1 MNICYLFSGQGSQF
15 KEMGQDLYKS
25 NSIYKETIDEASKT
39 LDLNLADPD
48 IFDNPNNT
56 QISILT
62 MSVAIYRILADKL
75 DKPVAMMGL
84 SLGEYSALV
93 AAKALSFQS
102 GLKLVHDRSHYMDE
116 AGNQNPGSMAA
127 VLGVS
132 PDFVK
137 DVCDQIDDVYP
148 ANYNTKKQ
156 TVIGGTKEGVQK
168 AMTELK
174 EKGAKRVIP
183 LKVAVASHTPL
194 MQPASDQLAKRLES
208 VEFDEPEFDV
218 ISNTTVKPFN
228 TDTIKETLTNQL
240 INPTHFMQDV
250 ASIED
255 KNIDAF
261 IEIGPGNTLSKLAKK
276 TLKADTYNVESVDT
290 LNDLLDKLGE

>member
-116 AGNQNPGSMAA
+116 AGKQNPGSMAA

-228 TDTIKETLTNQL
+228 TDTIKETLTDQL

-250 ASIED
+250 ESIED

>member
-15 KEMGQDLYKS
+15 KSMGQDLYKS
-25 NSIYKETIDEASKT
+25 NSIYKDTIDEASKT

-62 MSVAIYRILADKL
+62 MSVAIHRILADKL
-75 DKPVAMMGL
+75 DQPVAMMGL

-116 AGNQNPGSMAA
+116 AGKQNPGSMAA

-156 TVIGGTKEGVQK
+156 TVIGGTKEGVEK
-168 AMTELK
+168 AMAELK

-194 MQPASDQLAKRLES
+194 MQPASDQLAKRLAS
-208 VEFDEPEFDV
+208 VEFNEPEVDV

-228 TDTIKETLTNQL
+228 TETIKDTLTNQL

-255 KNIDAF
+255 KDIDAF

-276 TLKADTYNVESVDT
+276 TLKADTYNVESVET

>member
-116 AGNQNPGSMAA
+116 AGKQNPGSMAA

-137 DVCDQIDDVYP
+137 DVCDKIDDVYP

-156 TVIGGTKEGVQK
+156 TVIGGTKEGVQT

-218 ISNTTVKPFN
+218 ISNTTIKPFN